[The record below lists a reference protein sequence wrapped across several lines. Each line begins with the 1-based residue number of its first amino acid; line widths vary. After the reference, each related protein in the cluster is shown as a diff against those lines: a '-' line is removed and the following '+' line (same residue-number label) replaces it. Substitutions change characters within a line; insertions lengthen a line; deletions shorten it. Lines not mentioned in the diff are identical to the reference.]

1 MVLSCRK
8 IEAVEDGFAEV
19 VASAAVGV
27 VAVGAAAGVPVHSV
41 PLASVEPSG
50 LAEEPAEDRIV
61 KHHS

>member
-19 VASAAVGV
+19 VVASAAIGV

-41 PLASVEPSG
+41 PLASVEPSE
-50 LAEEPAEDRIV
+50 LAEEPA
-61 KHHS
+61 